1 MALVAMALT
10 LTESNMPLVKPT
22 VGQTAWG
29 GTLNTALDY
38 LDTNAIKASSRPTI
52 IAASPDITLALSD
65 AGTLIRVEA
74 DEDQYR
80 QDFRVPP
87 NSLVAFPIGTVI
99 TFVTIDVSIQMLEAT
114 DEDTDTRSNIY
125 GEGRGTNT
133 NWMGFTGTG
142 VTRLIKIGTDD
153 WIFAGNN
160 IWWD

>member
-1 MALVAMALT
+1 
-10 LTESNMPLVKPT
+10 MPLVKPT

-29 GTLNTALDY
+29 TTLNTALDY
-38 LDTNAIKASSRPTI
+38 LDTNAIKASSRSTI

-74 DEDQYR
+74 DENNSR

-87 NSLVAFPIGTVI
+87 NAVVAFPIGTVI
-99 TFVTIDVSIQMLEAT
+99 TFVTIDATIQMREVF
-114 DEDTDTRSNIY
+114 DETSDTRSTIY
-125 GEGRGTNT
+125 GEGFGTNT
-133 NWMGFTGTG
+133 DYMGFTGTG
-142 VTRLIKIGTDD
+142 VTRLIKIGTND